1 MSDEEINAM
10 GSDHGADFF
19 NQVEELSREECEARE
34 RSEGDYQQDEES
46 DNNLE
51 N

>member
-1 MSDEEINAM
+1 MSDEEINTM
-10 GSDHGADFF
+10 GDDIENIS
-19 NQVEELSREECEARE
+19 NLEELTTDEYEARE